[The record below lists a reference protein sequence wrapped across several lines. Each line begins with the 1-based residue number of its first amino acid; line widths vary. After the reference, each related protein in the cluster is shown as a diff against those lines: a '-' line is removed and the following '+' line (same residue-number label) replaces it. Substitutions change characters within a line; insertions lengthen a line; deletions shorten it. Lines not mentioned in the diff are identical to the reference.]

1 MDRIKLLERIKKGFA
16 QDVSDAQVRILRDR
30 LPTGVEFIVTSSSFQ
45 GMSRAERMHYM
56 VSKNQEI
63 FGREFFDTLIIGS
76 ALTESE
82 FLMMSK
88 ADGEDQDSFQE
99 KSLDQSASGILSST
113 IETKLAKQDKQMI

>member
-76 ALTESE
+76 ALTEPE
-82 FLMMSK
+82 FLLMPK
-88 ADGEDQDSFQE
+88 ADGEDQDSFPE

-113 IETKLAKQDKQMI
+113 IETKLAKQDKQML